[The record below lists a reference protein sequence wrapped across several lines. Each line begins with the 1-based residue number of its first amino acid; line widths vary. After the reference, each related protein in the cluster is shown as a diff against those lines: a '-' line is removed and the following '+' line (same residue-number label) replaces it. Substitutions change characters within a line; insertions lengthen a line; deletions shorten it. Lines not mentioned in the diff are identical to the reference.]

1 MAEQRN
7 VQAITFD
14 FWNTLVS
21 ESRNSTNADDRTHR
35 WSEALRENGVEASD
49 DEVAAAVDA
58 MWRWFVGEWEH
69 NRVVTPTAAVEF
81 ALSQLGHPGD
91 HAAAE
96 AMVAALDTGFDPAEM
111 KIAPGIGKALAEL
124 RAAGIKV
131 GIICDVGLT
140 PSSTL
145 RSYLEHHGL
154 MEHFDHWTFSDD
166 VGWYKP
172 DQRMF
177 DHAMA
182 GLGVT
187 DPSAMAHIG
196 DLKRTDVAGAKAAG
210 WTTFR
215 YTGFGADD
223 SELDDADHVIDHHS
237 ELVRILVI

>member
-1 MAEQRN
+1 MAEQRV

-21 ESRNSTNADDRTHR
+21 ESRNADDRTTKWVESIR
-35 WSEALRENGVEASD
+35 AAGVEVSD
-49 DEVAAAVDA
+49 EQMAITLKS
-58 MWRWFVGEWEH
+58 MWDWFVTQWES
-69 NRVVTPTAAVEF
+69 NQVVTPEGAVRF
-81 ALSQLGHPGD
+81 AL
-91 HAAAE
+91 AE
-96 AMVAALDTGFDPAEM
+96 LSLESDEGLVAAMVAALEAGFDPADM
-111 KIAPGIGKALAEL
+111 QIAPGIAETLAEL

-140 PSSTL
+140 PSVTL
-145 RSYLEHHGL
+145 RGYLEHHGL
-154 MEHFDHWTFSDD
+154 LEHFDHWSFSDD

-187 DPSAMAHIG
+187 DPAAMAHIG
-196 DLKRTDVAGAKAAG
+196 DLKRTDIAGAKAAG

-215 YTGFGADD
+215 YTGLGADD

-237 ELVRILVI
+237 ELVRILIID